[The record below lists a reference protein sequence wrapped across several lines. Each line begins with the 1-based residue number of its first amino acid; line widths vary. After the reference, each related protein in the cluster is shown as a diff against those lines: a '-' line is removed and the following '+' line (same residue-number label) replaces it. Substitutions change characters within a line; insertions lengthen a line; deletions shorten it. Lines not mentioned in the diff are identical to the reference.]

1 VGVRADDEREAA
13 VEVMREGLFLAGCLG
28 VEVADRD
35 VAGDPQ
41 RGRWRARAPP
51 RRRDRRG

>member
-28 VEVADRD
+28 VEVADRTSQPIPSGQM
-35 VAGDPQ
+35 ASSRSTAAKGSSS
-41 RGRWRARAPP
+41 
-51 RRRDRRG
+51 